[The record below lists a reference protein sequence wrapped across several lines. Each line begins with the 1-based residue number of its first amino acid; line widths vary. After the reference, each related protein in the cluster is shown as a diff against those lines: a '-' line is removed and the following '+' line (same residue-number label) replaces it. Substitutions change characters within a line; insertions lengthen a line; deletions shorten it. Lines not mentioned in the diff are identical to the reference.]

1 MDILKYIVIVAIG
14 ALASMLANR
23 GIAVFNDGFRAVV
36 PQYYDKQISRKELA
50 TISFSI
56 SFGLVIGFGL
66 PTSIGATIILIHCLL
81 LTTDI
86 IGTWCPDSKSGLVMS
101 GVIGG
106 VYGLLLLVGLEF
118 VVTLFGYLP
127 YNFLSDL
134 GSVSGFMTIT
144 FAMFPALAVAYQH
157 GFGKGAATAVVT
169 VVFWFLFRKFG
180 TFSIGEGSSFTLNAD
195 GMAMLVGV
203 ILMLVFAANVKSE
216 GGNANA
222 QLTQVFSGKLNRI
235 RKNWVLL
242 ALIGGLIACGTAFGI
257 VAGDPASLA
266 AVAEENWSSATMI
279 ALARAIGFVPLVFTT
294 SIVTG
299 VYAPAG
305 CTFVFVVGL
314 MLHKYPLAALVVGAG
329 VMIVE
334 LLLIN
339 VFAKGMDRFPG
350 VKDMGEH
357 IRTSMTKVI
366 EITLM
371 VGAVIGA
378 EKTAAAV
385 GVTGIGAMFVIGCV
399 LLNRRSKKPIVEM
412 AIGPVACIL
421 FGLLVNVL
429 LLLGIVAIPAA

>member
-1 MDILKYIVIVAIG
+1 MDILKYIVVIAIG

-23 GIAVFNDGFRAVV
+23 GIAVFNDGFRAIV
-36 PQYYDKQISRKELA
+36 PQYYDGQISRKELGA
-50 TISFSI
+50 MSFAI

-66 PTSIGATIILIHCLL
+66 PTSIAATIILIHCLL

-86 IGTWCPDSKSGLVMS
+86 IGTWCPDSKLGLIAS

-118 VVTLFGYLP
+118 IVKVFGMLP
-127 YNFLSDL
+127 YNFLNDL
-134 GSVSGFMTIT
+134 GSVSVYMTIA
-144 FAMFPALAVAYQH
+144 FAIFPAVAVAYQH
-157 GFGKGAATAVVT
+157 GFGKGTITAVIT
-169 VVFWFLFRKFG
+169 VVAWFLFKKFG
-180 TFSIGEGSSFTLNAD
+180 TFNIDATHKFTLNAD

-203 ILMLVFAANVKSE
+203 IMMLIFAAQIKGE
-216 GGNANA
+216 GASNAT
-222 QLTQVFSGKLNRI
+222 LTKVFSAKLERI
-235 RKNWVLL
+235 RKNWFLL
-242 ALIGGLIACGTAFGI
+242 AIMGGLLAAGTSLSI

-266 AVAEENWSSATMI
+266 ALGNGQNVEGGMI

-305 CTFVFVVGL
+305 CTFVFVVGMFL
-314 MLHKYPLAALVVGAG
+314 FGNPLVALLVGAA

-339 VFAKGMDRFPG
+339 VFANVMDKMPG

-357 IRTSMTKVI
+357 IRTSMNKVI

-371 VGAVIGA
+371 VGAVVGA

-385 GVTGIGAMFVIGCV
+385 GLSGIGAMFVIACV

-429 LLLGIVAIPAA
+429 LVIGLVALPVA

>member
-1 MDILKYIVIVAIG
+1 MGILKYIVVIAIG

-23 GIAVFNDGFRAVV
+23 GIAVFNDGFRANV
-36 PQYYDKQISRKELA
+36 PQYYEKQISRKELA
-50 TISFSI
+50 TMSFAI

-66 PTSIGATIILIHCLL
+66 PTSIAATIILIHCLL

-86 IGTWCPDSKSGLVMS
+86 IGTWCPDSKLGLLLSGI
-101 GVIGG
+101 IGG

-118 VVTLFGYLP
+118 IVTLFGYLP

-134 GSVSGFMTIT
+134 GSVSVYMTIA
-144 FAMFPALAVAYQH
+144 FAIFPALAVAYQH
-157 GFGKGAATAVVT
+157 GFNKGAITGIVT
-169 VVFWFLFRKFG
+169 VVAWFLFKKFG
-180 TFSIGEGSSFTLNAD
+180 TFPIGDRTFTLNAD

-203 ILMLVFAANVKSE
+203 VMMLIFAAQIKGE
-216 GGNANA
+216 GNSNTA
-222 QLTQVFSGKLNRI
+222 LTQVFSETLGRI
-235 RKNWVLL
+235 RKNWFLL
-242 ALIGGLIACGTAFGI
+242 AIMGGLIACGASLGI

-266 AVAEENWSSATMI
+266 AVGEGSWSNAAMI

-314 MLHKYPLAALVVGAG
+314 LLHGNPVIALLLGAA
-329 VMIVE
+329 VMVLE

-339 VFAKGMDRFPG
+339 VFAKGMDKLPG

-366 EITLM
+366 ELTLM
-371 VGAVIGA
+371 IGAVVGA
-378 EKTAAAV
+378 EKTAKAV
-385 GVTGIGAMFVIGCV
+385 GLAGIGAMFVIACV

-429 LLLGIVAIPAA
+429 LLLGLVSLAA

>member
-1 MDILKYIVIVAIG
+1 MAILKYIVIIAIG

-23 GIAVFNDGFRAVV
+23 GIAVFNDGFRAIV

-50 TISFSI
+50 AISFSI

-66 PTSIGATIILIHCLL
+66 PTSIGAAIILIHCLL

-86 IGTWCPDSKSGLVMS
+86 IGVSCPDSKLGLILS

-106 VYGLLLLVGLEF
+106 LYGLLLLVGLEF
-118 VVTLFGYLP
+118 IVKLFGMLP
-127 YNFLSDL
+127 YNFLNDL
-134 GSVSGFMTIT
+134 GSVSAYMTIA
-144 FAMFPALAVAYQH
+144 FAIFPALAVAYQH
-157 GFGKGAATAVVT
+157 GFGKGAITGIVT
-169 VVFWFLFRKFG
+169 VVAWFLLKKFG
-180 TFSIGEGSSFTLNAD
+180 TFPIGDRTFTLNAD
-195 GMAMLVGV
+195 GMSMLVGV
-203 ILMLVFAANVKSE
+203 IMMLVYAAQIKGE
-216 GGNANA
+216 GSANA
-222 QLTQVFSGKLNRI
+222 ALTQVFSSKLERI
-235 RKNWVLL
+235 RKNWFLL
-242 ALIGGLIACGTAFGI
+242 AIMGGLIAAGTSLAI

-266 AVAEENWSSATMI
+266 ALGNGQAAEGGMI

-314 MLHKYPLAALVVGAG
+314 FLNGKPLFALVLGAA

-339 VFAKGMDRFPG
+339 VFAKGMDKFPG
-350 VKDMGEH
+350 VKEMGEH

-371 VGAVIGA
+371 VGAVVGA

-385 GVTGIGAMFVIGCV
+385 GLSGIGAMFVIAVV

-429 LLLGIVAIPAA
+429 LLTGLVALPA

>member
-1 MDILKYIVIVAIG
+1 M
-14 ALASMLANR
+14 
-23 GIAVFNDGFRAVV
+23 
-36 PQYYDKQISRKELA
+36 
-50 TISFSI
+50 SFAI

-66 PTSIGATIILIHCLL
+66 PTSIAATIILIHCLL

-86 IGTWCPDSKSGLVMS
+86 IGTWCPDSKTGLIAS

-118 VVTLFGYLP
+118 IVKVFGMLP
-127 YNFLSDL
+127 YNFLNDL
-134 GSVSGFMTIT
+134 GSVSVYMTIA
-144 FAMFPALAVAYQH
+144 FAIFPAVAVAYQH
-157 GFGKGAATAVVT
+157 GFGKGAITAVIT
-169 VVFWFLFRKFG
+169 VIAWFLFKKFG
-180 TFSIGEGSSFTLNAD
+180 TFNIDATHKFTLNAD

-203 ILMLVFAANVKSE
+203 IMMLIFAAQIKGE
-216 GGNANA
+216 GASNAA
-222 QLTQVFSGKLNRI
+222 LTKVFSAKLERI
-235 RKNWVLL
+235 RKNWFLL
-242 ALIGGLIACGTAFGI
+242 AIMGGLLAAGTSLSI

-266 AVAEENWSSATMI
+266 ALGNGQNVEGGMI

-305 CTFVFVVGL
+305 CTFVFVVGMFL
-314 MLHKYPLAALVVGAG
+314 FGNPLVALLVGAA

-339 VFAKGMDRFPG
+339 VFANVMDKMPG
-350 VKDMGEH
+350 VKEMGEH
-357 IRTSMTKVI
+357 IRTSMNKVI

-371 VGAVIGA
+371 VGAVVGA

-385 GVTGIGAMFVIGCV
+385 GLSGIGAMFVIGCV

-421 FGLLVNVL
+421 FGLLANVL
-429 LLLGIVAIPAA
+429 LLIGLVSLPA

>member
-1 MDILKYIVIVAIG
+1 MDFLKYIVVIAIG

-23 GIAVFNDGFRAVV
+23 GIAVFNDGFRAIV
-36 PQYYDKQISRKELA
+36 PQYYDGQISRKELGA
-50 TISFSI
+50 MSFAI

-66 PTSIGATIILIHCLL
+66 PTSIAATIILIHCLL

-86 IGTWCPDSKSGLVMS
+86 IGTWCPDSKTGLIAS

-118 VVTLFGYLP
+118 IVKLFGLLP
-127 YNFLSDL
+127 YNFLNDL
-134 GSVSGFMTIT
+134 GSVSVYMTIA
-144 FAMFPALAVAYQH
+144 FAIFPAVAVAYQH
-157 GFGKGAATAVVT
+157 GFGKGAITAVIT
-169 VVFWFLFRKFG
+169 VIAWFLFKKFG
-180 TFSIGEGSSFTLNAD
+180 TFNIDATHKFTLNAD

-203 ILMLVFAANVKSE
+203 IMMLIFAAQIKGE
-216 GGNANA
+216 GASNAA
-222 QLTQVFSGKLNRI
+222 LTKVFSAKLERI
-235 RKNWVLL
+235 RKNWFLL
-242 ALIGGLIACGTAFGI
+242 AIMGGLLAAGTSLSI

-266 AVAEENWSSATMI
+266 ALGNGQNVEGGMI

-305 CTFVFVVGL
+305 CTFVFVVGMFL
-314 MLHKYPLAALVVGAG
+314 FGNPLVALLVGAA

-339 VFAKGMDRFPG
+339 VFANVMDKMPG
-350 VKDMGEH
+350 VKEMGEH
-357 IRTSMTKVI
+357 IRTSMNKVI

-371 VGAVIGA
+371 VGAVVGA

-385 GVTGIGAMFVIGCV
+385 GLSGIGAMFVIGCV

-421 FGLLVNVL
+421 FGLLANVL
-429 LLLGIVAIPAA
+429 LLIGLVSLPA

>member
-1 MDILKYIVIVAIG
+1 MEILKYIVVIAIG

-23 GIAVFNDGFRAVV
+23 GIAVFNDGFRAIV

-50 TISFSI
+50 TMSFAI

-66 PTSIGATIILIHCLL
+66 PTSIAATIILIHCLL

-86 IGTWCPDSKSGLVMS
+86 IGTWCPDSKLGLILS

-106 VYGLLLLVGLEF
+106 LYGLLLLVGLEF
-118 VVTLFGYLP
+118 IVTLFSYLP

-134 GSVSGFMTIT
+134 GSVSAYMTIA
-144 FAMFPALAVAYQH
+144 FAMFPAVAVAYQH
-157 GFGKGAATAVVT
+157 GFGKGAITGVVT
-169 VVFWFLFRKFG
+169 VVAWFLFKKFG
-180 TFSIGEGSSFTLNAD
+180 TFPIGDRTFTLNAD
-195 GMAMLVGV
+195 GMSMLVGV
-203 ILMLVFAANVKSE
+203 IMMLVFAAQIKGE
-216 GGNANA
+216 GNSNAA
-222 QLTQVFSGKLNRI
+222 LTQVFSDKLSRI
-235 RKNWVLL
+235 RKNWFLL
-242 ALIGGLIACGTAFGI
+242 AIMGGLIAAGTSLGI
-257 VAGDPASLA
+257 VAGDPGSLA
-266 AVAEENWSSATMI
+266 AVGEGNWSGAAMI

-314 MLHKYPLAALVVGAG
+314 LMHGNPIVALLLGAVVM
-329 VMIVE
+329 VVE

-339 VFAKGMDRFPG
+339 VFAKGMDKLPG

-366 EITLM
+366 ELTLM
-371 VGAVIGA
+371 IGAVVGA

-385 GVTGIGAMFVIGCV
+385 GLTGVGAMFVIACV

-429 LLLGIVAIPAA
+429 LLVHLVALPA

>member
-1 MDILKYIVIVAIG
+1 MDFLKYIVVIAIG
-14 ALASMLANR
+14 ALASMLSNR
-23 GIAVFNDGFRAVV
+23 GIAVFNDGFRAIV
-36 PQYYDKQISRKELA
+36 PQYYDGQISRKDLA
-50 TISFSI
+50 TMSFAI

-66 PTSIGATIILIHCLL
+66 PTSIAATIILIHCLL

-86 IGTWCPDSKSGLVMS
+86 IGTWCPDTKLGLILS

-106 VYGLLLLVGLEF
+106 LYGLLLLVGLEF
-118 VVTLFGYLP
+118 IVTLFSYLP
-127 YNFLSDL
+127 YNFLNDL
-134 GSVSGFMTIT
+134 GSVSTYMTIA
-144 FAMFPALAVAYQH
+144 FAIFPALAVAYQH
-157 GFGKGAATAVVT
+157 GFGKGVITAVIT
-169 VVFWFLFRKFG
+169 IVFWFIVKKFG
-180 TFSIGEGSSFTLNAD
+180 TFPIGDRTFTLNAD

-203 ILMLVFAANVKSE
+203 VMMLVFAAQVKGE
-216 GGNANA
+216 GSSNAS
-222 QLTQVFSGKLNRI
+222 LTKVFSGKLERI
-235 RKNWVLL
+235 RKNAVLL
-242 ALIGGLIACGTAFGI
+242 AVMGGLLACGTSLGI

-266 AVAEENWSSATMI
+266 ALANGQNVEGGMI

-305 CTFVFVVGL
+305 CTFVFVVGMFL
-314 MLHKYPLAALVVGAG
+314 YGNPILALVAGAA

-339 VFAKGMDRFPG
+339 VFANVMDKLPG

-357 IRTSMTKVI
+357 IRTSMNKVI

-371 VGAVIGA
+371 VGAVVGA

-385 GVTGIGAMFVIGCV
+385 SLTGVGAMFVIACV

-421 FGLLVNVL
+421 FGLLINVL
-429 LLLGIVAIPAA
+429 LLIGLVSLPVA

>member
-1 MDILKYIVIVAIG
+1 MDFLKYIVVIAIG

-23 GIAVFNDGFRAVV
+23 GIAVFNDGFRAIV
-36 PQYYDKQISRKELA
+36 PQYYDGQISRKELGA
-50 TISFSI
+50 MSFAI

-66 PTSIGATIILIHCLL
+66 PTSIAATIILIHCLL

-86 IGTWCPDSKSGLVMS
+86 IGTWCPDSKLGLIAS

-118 VVTLFGYLP
+118 IVKVFGMLP
-127 YNFLSDL
+127 YNFLNDL
-134 GSVSGFMTIT
+134 GSVSVYMTIA
-144 FAMFPALAVAYQH
+144 FAIFPAVAVAYQH
-157 GFGKGAATAVVT
+157 GFGKGAITAVIT
-169 VVFWFLFRKFG
+169 VVAWFLFKKFG
-180 TFSIGEGSSFTLNAD
+180 TFNIDATHKFTLNAD

-203 ILMLVFAANVKSE
+203 IMMLVFAAQIKGE
-216 GGNANA
+216 GASNAT
-222 QLTQVFSGKLNRI
+222 LTKVFSAKLERI
-235 RKNWVLL
+235 RKNWFLL
-242 ALIGGLIACGTAFGI
+242 AIMGGLLAAGTSLAI

-266 AVAEENWSSATMI
+266 ALGNGQNVEGGMI

-305 CTFVFVVGL
+305 CTFVFVVGMFL
-314 MLHKYPLAALVVGAG
+314 FGNPLVALLVGAA

-339 VFAKGMDRFPG
+339 VFANVMDKMPG

-357 IRTSMTKVI
+357 IRTSMNKVI

-371 VGAVIGA
+371 VGAVVGA

-385 GVTGIGAMFVIGCV
+385 GLSGIGAMFVIACV

-429 LLLGIVAIPAA
+429 LLIGLVALPVA

>member
-1 MDILKYIVIVAIG
+1 MDILKYIVVIAIG

-23 GIAVFNDGFRAVV
+23 GIAVFNDGFRAIV
-36 PQYYDKQISRKELA
+36 PQYYDGQISRKELGA
-50 TISFSI
+50 MSFAI

-66 PTSIGATIILIHCLL
+66 PTSIAATIILIHCLL

-86 IGTWCPDSKSGLVMS
+86 IGTWCPDSKLGLIAS

-118 VVTLFGYLP
+118 IVTLFGMLP
-127 YNFLSDL
+127 YNFLNDL
-134 GSVSGFMTIT
+134 GSVSTYMTIA
-144 FAMFPALAVAYQH
+144 FAIFPAVAVAYQH
-157 GFGKGAATAVVT
+157 GFGKGSITAVVT
-169 VVFWFLFRKFG
+169 VVAWFLFKKFG
-180 TFSIGEGSSFTLNAD
+180 TFAIDETHSFTLNAD

-203 ILMLVFAANVKSE
+203 IMMLVFAAQVKGE
-216 GGNANA
+216 GASNAT
-222 QLTQVFSGKLNRI
+222 LTKVFSAKLERI
-235 RKNWVLL
+235 RKNWFLL
-242 ALIGGLIACGTAFGI
+242 AIMGGLLAAGTSLSI

-266 AVAEENWSSATMI
+266 ALGNGQNVEGGMI

-305 CTFVFVVGL
+305 CTFVFVVGMFL
-314 MLHKYPLAALVVGAG
+314 FGNPLVALLVGAG

-339 VFAKGMDRFPG
+339 VFANVMDKMPG

-357 IRTSMTKVI
+357 IRTSMNKVI

-371 VGAVIGA
+371 VGAVVGA

-385 GVTGIGAMFVIGCV
+385 GLSGIGAMFVIGCV

-429 LLLGIVAIPAA
+429 LLVGLVALPVA

>member
-1 MDILKYIVIVAIG
+1 MGILKYIVVIAIG

-23 GIAVFNDGFRAVV
+23 GIAVFNDGFRAIV
-36 PQYYDKQISRKELA
+36 PQYYEKQISRKELA
-50 TISFSI
+50 TMSFAI

-66 PTSIGATIILIHCLL
+66 PTSIAATIILIHCLL

-86 IGTWCPDSKSGLVMS
+86 IGTWCPDSKLGLLLSGI
-101 GVIGG
+101 IGG

-118 VVTLFGYLP
+118 IVTLFGYLP

-134 GSVSGFMTIT
+134 GSVSVYMTIA
-144 FAMFPALAVAYQH
+144 FAIFPALAVAYQH
-157 GFGKGAATAVVT
+157 GFNKGAITGIVT
-169 VVFWFLFRKFG
+169 VVAWFLFKKFG
-180 TFSIGEGSSFTLNAD
+180 TFPIGDRTFTLNAD

-203 ILMLVFAANVKSE
+203 VMMLIFAARIKGE
-216 GGNANA
+216 GNSNTA
-222 QLTQVFSGKLNRI
+222 LTQVFSEKLGRI
-235 RKNWVLL
+235 RKNWFLL
-242 ALIGGLIACGTAFGI
+242 AIMGGLIACGASLGI

-266 AVAEENWSSATMI
+266 AVGEGSWSNAAMI

-314 MLHKYPLAALVVGAG
+314 LLHGNPVIALLLGAA
-329 VMIVE
+329 VMVLE

-339 VFAKGMDRFPG
+339 VFAKGMDKLPG

-366 EITLM
+366 ELTLM
-371 VGAVIGA
+371 IGAVVGA
-378 EKTAAAV
+378 EKTAKAV
-385 GVTGIGAMFVIGCV
+385 GLAGIGAMFVIACV

-429 LLLGIVAIPAA
+429 LLLGLVSLAA

>member
-1 MDILKYIVIVAIG
+1 MAFLKYIVIIAIG

-23 GIAVFNDGFRAVV
+23 GIAVFNDGFRAIV

-50 TISFSI
+50 AISFSI

-66 PTSIGATIILIHCLL
+66 PTSIGASIILIHCLL

-86 IGTWCPDSKSGLVMS
+86 IGTSCPDSKLGLILS

-118 VVTLFGYLP
+118 IVTLFSYLP

-134 GSVSGFMTIT
+134 GSVSTYMTIA
-144 FAMFPALAVAYQH
+144 FAIFPAVAVAYQH
-157 GFGKGAATAVVT
+157 GFGKGTITGVVT
-169 VVFWFLFRKFG
+169 VIAWFLLKKFG
-180 TFSIGEGSSFTLNAD
+180 TFPIGDRTFTLNAD

-203 ILMLVFAANVKSE
+203 IMMLVFAAQVKGE
-216 GGNANA
+216 GNSNAA
-222 QLTQVFSGKLNRI
+222 LTEVFSGMLGRI
-235 RKNWVLL
+235 RKNWFLL
-242 ALIGGLIACGTAFGI
+242 AIMGGLIAAGTSLGI

-266 AVAEENWSSATMI
+266 AVGEGDWSSATMI

-314 MLHKYPLAALVVGAG
+314 ALHGNPIVALLVGA
-329 VMIVE
+329 VIMVIE

-339 VFAKGMDRFPG
+339 VFAKGMDKFPG
-350 VKDMGEH
+350 VKEMGEH

-366 EITLM
+366 EITLLI
-371 VGAVIGA
+371 GAVVAAEKIGA
-378 EKTAAAV
+378 AV
-385 GVTGIGAMFVIGCV
+385 SLTGVGAMFTIACV

-429 LLLGIVAIPAA
+429 LVIGLVALPVA

>member
-1 MDILKYIVIVAIG
+1 MAILKYIVIIAIG

-23 GIAVFNDGFRAVV
+23 GIAVFNDGFRAIV

-50 TISFSI
+50 AISFSI

-66 PTSIGATIILIHCLL
+66 PTSIGAAIILIHCLL

-86 IGTWCPDSKSGLVMS
+86 IGVSCPDSKLGLILS

-106 VYGLLLLVGLEF
+106 LYGLLLLVGLEF
-118 VVTLFGYLP
+118 IVKLFGMLP
-127 YNFLSDL
+127 YNFLNDL
-134 GSVSGFMTIT
+134 GSVSAYMTIA
-144 FAMFPALAVAYQH
+144 FAIFPAVAVAYQH
-157 GFGKGAATAVVT
+157 GFGKGAITGIVT
-169 VVFWFLFRKFG
+169 VVAWFLLKKFG
-180 TFSIGEGSSFTLNAD
+180 TFPIGDRTFTLNAD
-195 GMAMLVGV
+195 GMSMLVGV
-203 ILMLVFAANVKSE
+203 IMMLVFAAQIKGE
-216 GGNANA
+216 GSANA
-222 QLTQVFSGKLNRI
+222 ALTQVFSSKLERI
-235 RKNWVLL
+235 RKNWFLL
-242 ALIGGLIACGTAFGI
+242 AIMGGLIAAGTSLAI

-266 AVAEENWSSATMI
+266 ALGNGQAAEGGMI

-314 MLHKYPLAALVVGAG
+314 FLNGKPLFALVLGAA

-339 VFAKGMDRFPG
+339 VFAKGMDKFPG
-350 VKDMGEH
+350 VKEMGEH

-371 VGAVIGA
+371 VGAVVGA

-385 GVTGIGAMFVIGCV
+385 GLSGIGAMFVIAVV

-421 FGLLVNVL
+421 FGLLVNIL
-429 LLLGIVAIPAA
+429 LLLGLVALPA

>member
-1 MDILKYIVIVAIG
+1 MAFLKYIVIIAIG

-23 GIAVFNDGFRAVV
+23 GIAVFNDGFRAIV

-50 TISFSI
+50 AISFSI

-66 PTSIGATIILIHCLL
+66 PTSIGAAIILIHCLL

-86 IGTWCPDSKSGLVMS
+86 IGVSCPDSKMGLILS

-106 VYGLLLLVGLEF
+106 LYGLLLLVGLEF
-118 VVTLFGYLP
+118 IVKLFGLLP
-127 YNFLSDL
+127 YNFLNDL
-134 GSVSGFMTIT
+134 GSVSTYMTIA
-144 FAMFPALAVAYQH
+144 FAIFPALAVAYQH
-157 GFGKGAATAVVT
+157 GFKKGAITGIVT
-169 VVFWFLFRKFG
+169 VIAWFLLKKFG
-180 TFSIGEGSSFTLNAD
+180 TFPIGAKTFTLNAD

-203 ILMLVFAANVKSE
+203 IMMLVFAAQIKGE
-216 GGNANA
+216 GSANA
-222 QLTQVFSGKLNRI
+222 ALTQVFSSKLERI
-235 RKNWVLL
+235 RKNWFLL
-242 ALIGGLIACGTAFGI
+242 AIMGGLIAAGTSLAI

-266 AVAEENWSSATMI
+266 ALGNGQAAEGGMI

-314 MLHKYPLAALVVGAG
+314 FLNGKPLFALILGAA

-339 VFAKGMDRFPG
+339 VFAKGMDKFPG
-350 VKDMGEH
+350 VKEMGEH

-371 VGAVIGA
+371 VGAVVGA
-378 EKTAAAV
+378 EKTAGAV
-385 GVTGIGAMFVIGCV
+385 GMAGIGAMFVIAVV

-421 FGLLVNVL
+421 FGLLINVL
-429 LLLGIVAIPAA
+429 LLLGLVALPA

>member
-1 MDILKYIVIVAIG
+1 MAILKYIVIIAIG

-23 GIAVFNDGFRAVV
+23 GIAVFNDGFRAIV

-50 TISFSI
+50 AISFSI

-66 PTSIGATIILIHCLL
+66 PTSIGAAIILIHCLL

-86 IGTWCPDSKSGLVMS
+86 IGVSCPDSKLGLVLS

-106 VYGLLLLVGLEF
+106 LYGLLLLVGLEF
-118 VVTLFGYLP
+118 IVKLFGLLP
-127 YNFLSDL
+127 YNFLNDL
-134 GSVSGFMTIT
+134 GSVSSYMTIA
-144 FAMFPALAVAYQH
+144 FAIFPALAVAYQH
-157 GFGKGAATAVVT
+157 GFGKGAITGIIT
-169 VVFWFLFRKFG
+169 VVAWFLLKKFG
-180 TFSIGEGSSFTLNAD
+180 TFPIGEKTFTLNAD

-203 ILMLVFAANVKSE
+203 VMMLVFAAQIKGE
-216 GGNANA
+216 GSANA
-222 QLTQVFSGKLNRI
+222 ALTQVFSSKLERI
-235 RKNWVLL
+235 RKNWFLL
-242 ALIGGLIACGTAFGI
+242 AIMGGLIAAGTSLAI

-266 AVAEENWSSATMI
+266 ALGNGQAAEGGMI

-314 MLHKYPLAALVVGAG
+314 FLNGKPLFALILGAA

-339 VFAKGMDRFPG
+339 VFAKGMDKFPG
-350 VKDMGEH
+350 VKEMGEH

-371 VGAVIGA
+371 IGAVVGA

-385 GVTGIGAMFVIGCV
+385 GLSGIGAMFVIAVV
-399 LLNRRSKKPIVEM
+399 LLNRRSKKPVVEM

-429 LLLGIVAIPAA
+429 LLLGLVALPA

>member
-1 MDILKYIVIVAIG
+1 MAILKYIVIIAIG

-23 GIAVFNDGFRAVV
+23 GIAVFNDGFRAIV

-50 TISFSI
+50 AISFSI

-66 PTSIGATIILIHCLL
+66 PTSIGAAIILIHCLL

-86 IGTWCPDSKSGLVMS
+86 IGVSCPDSKLGLILS

-106 VYGLLLLVGLEF
+106 LYGLLLLVGLEF
-118 VVTLFGYLP
+118 IVKLFGMLP
-127 YNFLSDL
+127 YNFLNDL
-134 GSVSGFMTIT
+134 GSVSAYMTIA
-144 FAMFPALAVAYQH
+144 FAIFPAVAVAYQH
-157 GFGKGAATAVVT
+157 GFGKGAITGIVT
-169 VVFWFLFRKFG
+169 VVAWFLLKKFG
-180 TFSIGEGSSFTLNAD
+180 TFPIGDRTFTLNAD
-195 GMAMLVGV
+195 GMSMLVGV
-203 ILMLVFAANVKSE
+203 IMMLVFAAQIKGE
-216 GGNANA
+216 GSANA
-222 QLTQVFSGKLNRI
+222 ALTQVFSSKLERI
-235 RKNWVLL
+235 RKNWFLL
-242 ALIGGLIACGTAFGI
+242 AIMGGLIAAGTSLAI

-266 AVAEENWSSATMI
+266 ALGNGQAAEGGMI

-314 MLHKYPLAALVVGAG
+314 FLNGKPLFALVLGAA

-339 VFAKGMDRFPG
+339 VFAKGMDKFPG
-350 VKDMGEH
+350 VKEMGEH

-371 VGAVIGA
+371 VGAVVGA
-378 EKTAAAV
+378 EKTAGAFKLA
-385 GVTGIGAMFVIGCV
+385 GVGAMFVIAVV

-421 FGLLVNVL
+421 FGLLINVL
-429 LLLGIVAIPAA
+429 MLLGLVALPA

>member
-1 MDILKYIVIVAIG
+1 MDFLKYIVVIAIG

-23 GIAVFNDGFRAVV
+23 GIAVFNDGFRAIV
-36 PQYYDKQISRKELA
+36 PQYYDGQISRKELGA
-50 TISFSI
+50 MSFAI

-66 PTSIGATIILIHCLL
+66 PTSIAATIILIHCLL

-86 IGTWCPDSKSGLVMS
+86 IGTWCPDSKVGLIAS

-118 VVTLFGYLP
+118 IVKLFGMLP
-127 YNFLSDL
+127 YNFLNDL
-134 GSVSGFMTIT
+134 GSVSVYMTIA
-144 FAMFPALAVAYQH
+144 FAIFPAVAVAYQH
-157 GFGKGAATAVVT
+157 GFGKGAITAVIT
-169 VVFWFLFRKFG
+169 VVAWFLFKKFG
-180 TFSIGEGSSFTLNAD
+180 TFNIDATHKFTLNAD
-195 GMAMLVGV
+195 GMSMLVGV
-203 ILMLVFAANVKSE
+203 IMMLIFAAQIKGE
-216 GGNANA
+216 GASNAT
-222 QLTQVFSGKLNRI
+222 LTKVFSAKLERI
-235 RKNWVLL
+235 RKNWFLL
-242 ALIGGLIACGTAFGI
+242 AIMGGLLAAGTSLSI

-266 AVAEENWSSATMI
+266 ALGNGQNVEGGMI

-305 CTFVFVVGL
+305 CTFVFVVGMFL
-314 MLHKYPLAALVVGAG
+314 YNNPIVALIVGAG

-339 VFAKGMDRFPG
+339 VFANVMDKMPG

-357 IRTSMTKVI
+357 IRTSMNKVI

-371 VGAVIGA
+371 VGAVVGA

-385 GVTGIGAMFVIGCV
+385 GLSGIGAMFVIACV

-421 FGLLVNVL
+421 FGLLANVL
-429 LLLGIVAIPAA
+429 LLIGLVSLPA

>member
-1 MDILKYIVIVAIG
+1 MDILKYIVVIAIG

-23 GIAVFNDGFRAVV
+23 GIAVFNDGFRAIV
-36 PQYYDKQISRKELA
+36 PQYYDGQISRKELGA
-50 TISFSI
+50 MSFAI

-66 PTSIGATIILIHCLL
+66 PTSIAATIILIHCLL

-86 IGTWCPDSKSGLVMS
+86 IGTWCPDSKLGLIAS

-118 VVTLFGYLP
+118 IVKVFGMLP
-127 YNFLSDL
+127 YNFLNDL
-134 GSVSGFMTIT
+134 GSVSVYMTIA
-144 FAMFPALAVAYQH
+144 FAIFPAVAVAYQH
-157 GFGKGAATAVVT
+157 GFGKGTITAVIT
-169 VVFWFLFRKFG
+169 VVAWFLFKKFG
-180 TFSIGEGSSFTLNAD
+180 TFNIDDTHKFTLNAD

-203 ILMLVFAANVKSE
+203 IMMLIFAAQIKGE
-216 GGNANA
+216 GASNAT
-222 QLTQVFSGKLNRI
+222 LTKVFSAKLERI
-235 RKNWVLL
+235 RKNWFLL
-242 ALIGGLIACGTAFGI
+242 AIMGGLLAAGTSLAI

-266 AVAEENWSSATMI
+266 ALGNGQNVEGGMI

-305 CTFVFVVGL
+305 CTFVFVVGMFL
-314 MLHKYPLAALVVGAG
+314 FGNPLVALLVGAA

-339 VFAKGMDRFPG
+339 VFANVMDKMPG

-357 IRTSMTKVI
+357 IRTSMNKVI

-371 VGAVIGA
+371 VGAVVGA

-385 GVTGIGAMFVIGCV
+385 GLSGIGAMFVIACV

-421 FGLLVNVL
+421 FGLLVNIL
-429 LLLGIVAIPAA
+429 LVIGLVALPVA

>member
-1 MDILKYIVIVAIG
+1 MAFLKYIVIIAIG

-23 GIAVFNDGFRAVV
+23 GIAVFNDGFRAIV

-50 TISFSI
+50 AISFSI

-66 PTSIGATIILIHCLL
+66 PTSIGASIILIHCLL

-86 IGTWCPDSKSGLVMS
+86 IGTSCPDSKLGLILS

-118 VVTLFGYLP
+118 IVKLFGLLP
-127 YNFLSDL
+127 YNFLNDL
-134 GSVSGFMTIT
+134 GSVSTYMTIA
-144 FAMFPALAVAYQH
+144 FAIFPAVAVAYQH
-157 GFGKGAATAVVT
+157 GYGKGVITAVVT
-169 VVFWFLFRKFG
+169 VIAWFLLKKFG
-180 TFSIGEGSSFTLNAD
+180 TFPIGDRSFTLNAD

-203 ILMLVFAANVKSE
+203 VMMLVFAAQVKGE
-216 GGNANA
+216 GNSNAA
-222 QLTQVFSGKLNRI
+222 LTDVFSGMLARI
-235 RKNWVLL
+235 RKNWFLL
-242 ALIGGLIACGTAFGI
+242 AIMGGLIAAGTSLGI

-266 AVAEENWSSATMI
+266 AVGEANWSSATMI

-314 MLHKYPLAALVVGAG
+314 ALHGNPILALLAGAVVM
-329 VMIVE
+329 VVE

-339 VFAKGMDRFPG
+339 VFAKGMDKFPG
-350 VKDMGEH
+350 VKEMGEH

-371 VGAVIGA
+371 IGAVVAA
-378 EKTAAAV
+378 EKISAAV
-385 GVTGIGAMFVIGCV
+385 GLSGVGAMFTIACV

-429 LLLGIVAIPAA
+429 LLVGLVALPA

>member
-1 MDILKYIVIVAIG
+1 MAILKYIVIIAIG

-23 GIAVFNDGFRAVV
+23 GIAVFNDGFRAIV

-50 TISFSI
+50 AISFSI

-66 PTSIGATIILIHCLL
+66 PTSIGAAIILIHCLL

-86 IGTWCPDSKSGLVMS
+86 IGVSCPDSKLGLILS

-106 VYGLLLLVGLEF
+106 LYGLLLLVGLEF
-118 VVTLFGYLP
+118 IVKLFGLLP
-127 YNFLSDL
+127 YNFLNDL
-134 GSVSGFMTIT
+134 GSVSTYMTIA
-144 FAMFPALAVAYQH
+144 FAIFPALAVAYQH
-157 GFGKGAATAVVT
+157 GFGKGAITGIVT
-169 VVFWFLFRKFG
+169 VVAWFLLKKFG
-180 TFSIGEGSSFTLNAD
+180 TFPIGAKTFTLNAD

-203 ILMLVFAANVKSE
+203 IMMLIFAAQIKGE
-216 GGNANA
+216 GSANA
-222 QLTQVFSGKLNRI
+222 ALTQVFSSKLERI
-235 RKNWVLL
+235 RKNWFLL
-242 ALIGGLIACGTAFGI
+242 AIMGGLIAAGTSLAI

-266 AVAEENWSSATMI
+266 ALGNGQAAEGGMI

-314 MLHKYPLAALVVGAG
+314 FLNGKPLFALILGAA

-339 VFAKGMDRFPG
+339 VFAKGMDKFPG

-371 VGAVIGA
+371 VGAVVGA
-378 EKTAAAV
+378 EKTAAAFGLA
-385 GVTGIGAMFVIGCV
+385 GVGAMFVIAVV
-399 LLNRRSKKPIVEM
+399 LLNRRSKKPVVEM

-421 FGLLVNVL
+421 FGLLINVMM
-429 LLLGIVAIPAA
+429 LLGLAALPA

>member
-1 MDILKYIVIVAIG
+1 MDFLKYIVVIAIG

-23 GIAVFNDGFRAVV
+23 GIAVFNDGFRAIV
-36 PQYYDKQISRKELA
+36 PQYYDGQISRKELGA
-50 TISFSI
+50 MSFAI

-66 PTSIGATIILIHCLL
+66 PTSIAATIILIHCLL

-86 IGTWCPDSKSGLVMS
+86 IGTWCPDSKTGLIAS

-118 VVTLFGYLP
+118 IVKLFGLLP
-127 YNFLSDL
+127 YNFLNDL
-134 GSVSGFMTIT
+134 GSVSVYMTIA
-144 FAMFPALAVAYQH
+144 FAIFPAVAVAYQH
-157 GFGKGAATAVVT
+157 GFGKGAITAVIT
-169 VVFWFLFRKFG
+169 VIAWFLFKKFG
-180 TFSIGEGSSFTLNAD
+180 TFNIDATHKFTLNAD

-203 ILMLVFAANVKSE
+203 IMMLIFAAQIKGE
-216 GGNANA
+216 GASNAA
-222 QLTQVFSGKLNRI
+222 LTKVFSAKLERI
-235 RKNWVLL
+235 RKNWFLL
-242 ALIGGLIACGTAFGI
+242 AIMGGLLAAGTSLSI

-266 AVAEENWSSATMI
+266 ALGNGQNVEGGMI
-279 ALARAIGFVPLVFTT
+279 ALARAIGFVALVFTT

-305 CTFVFVVGL
+305 CTFVFVVGMFL
-314 MLHKYPLAALVVGAG
+314 FGNPLVALLVGAA

-339 VFAKGMDRFPG
+339 VFANVMDKMPG
-350 VKDMGEH
+350 VKEMGEH
-357 IRTSMTKVI
+357 IRTSMNKVI

-371 VGAVIGA
+371 VGAVVGA

-385 GVTGIGAMFVIGCV
+385 GLSGIGAMFVIGCV

-421 FGLLVNVL
+421 FGLLANVL
-429 LLLGIVAIPAA
+429 LLIGLVSLPA

>member
-1 MDILKYIVIVAIG
+1 MDFLKYIVVIAIG
-14 ALASMLANR
+14 ALASMLSNR
-23 GIAVFNDGFRAVV
+23 GIAVFNDGFRAIV
-36 PQYYDKQISRKELA
+36 PQYYDGQISRKDLA
-50 TISFSI
+50 TMSFAI

-66 PTSIGATIILIHCLL
+66 PTSIAATIILIHCLL

-86 IGTWCPDSKSGLVMS
+86 IGTWCPDTKMGLILS

-106 VYGLLLLVGLEF
+106 LYGLLLLVGLEF
-118 VVTLFGYLP
+118 IVTLFSYLP
-127 YNFLSDL
+127 YNFLNDL
-134 GSVSGFMTIT
+134 GSVSTYMTIA
-144 FAMFPALAVAYQH
+144 FAIFPAVAVAYQH
-157 GFGKGAATAVVT
+157 GFGKGVITAVVT
-169 VVFWFLFRKFG
+169 VVFWFIVKKFG
-180 TFSIGEGSSFTLNAD
+180 TFPIGDRTFTLNAD

-203 ILMLVFAANVKSE
+203 VMMLVFAAQVKGE
-216 GGNANA
+216 GSSNAS
-222 QLTQVFSGKLNRI
+222 LTKVFSGKLERI
-235 RKNWVLL
+235 RKNAVLL
-242 ALIGGLIACGTAFGI
+242 AVMGGLLACGTSLGI

-266 AVAEENWSSATMI
+266 ALANGQNVEGGMI

-305 CTFVFVVGL
+305 CTFVFVVGMFL
-314 MLHKYPLAALVVGAG
+314 YGNPILALVAGAA

-339 VFAKGMDRFPG
+339 VFANVMDKLPG

-357 IRTSMTKVI
+357 IRTSMNKVI

-371 VGAVIGA
+371 VGAVVGA

-385 GVTGIGAMFVIGCV
+385 GLTGVGAMFVIACV

-421 FGLLVNVL
+421 FGLLINVL
-429 LLLGIVAIPAA
+429 LLIGLVSLPVA

>member
-1 MDILKYIVIVAIG
+1 MAFLKYIVIIAIG

-23 GIAVFNDGFRAVV
+23 GIAVFNDGFRAIV

-50 TISFSI
+50 AISFSI

-66 PTSIGATIILIHCLL
+66 PTSIGASIILIHCLL

-86 IGTWCPDSKSGLVMS
+86 IGTSCPDSKMGLILS

-118 VVTLFGYLP
+118 IVTLFGYLP

-134 GSVSGFMTIT
+134 GSVSTYMTIA
-144 FAMFPALAVAYQH
+144 FAIFPAVAVAYQH
-157 GFGKGAATAVVT
+157 GYGKGVITAVVT
-169 VVFWFLFRKFG
+169 VIAWFLLKKFG
-180 TFSIGEGSSFTLNAD
+180 TFPIGDRTFTLNAD
-195 GMAMLVGV
+195 GMAMLVG
-203 ILMLVFAANVKSE
+203 IIMMLVFAAQVKGE
-216 GGNANA
+216 GNSNAA
-222 QLTQVFSGKLNRI
+222 LTEVFSGMLGRI
-235 RKNWVLL
+235 RKNWFLL
-242 ALIGGLIACGTAFGI
+242 AIMGGLIAAGTSLGI

-266 AVAEENWSSATMI
+266 AVGEGDWSSATMI

-314 MLHKYPLAALVVGAG
+314 ALHGNPIVALLVGAV
-329 VMIVE
+329 VMVVE

-339 VFAKGMDRFPG
+339 VFAKGMDKFPG
-350 VKDMGEH
+350 VKEMGEH

-366 EITLM
+366 EITLLI
-371 VGAVIGA
+371 GAVVAA
-378 EKTAAAV
+378 EKIAAAV
-385 GVTGIGAMFVIGCV
+385 SLTGVGAMFTIACV

-421 FGLLVNVL
+421 FGLLINVL
-429 LLLGIVAIPAA
+429 LVIGLVALPVA

>member
-1 MDILKYIVIVAIG
+1 MDFLKYIVVIAIG

-23 GIAVFNDGFRAVV
+23 GIAVFNDGFRAIV
-36 PQYYDKQISRKELA
+36 PQYYDGQISRKELGA
-50 TISFSI
+50 MSFAI

-66 PTSIGATIILIHCLL
+66 PTSIAATIILIHCLL

-86 IGTWCPDSKSGLVMS
+86 IGTWCPDSKLGLIAS

-118 VVTLFGYLP
+118 IVKLFGLLP

-134 GSVSGFMTIT
+134 GSVSVYMTIA
-144 FAMFPALAVAYQH
+144 FAIFPAVAVAYQH
-157 GFGKGAATAVVT
+157 GFGKGAITGVIT
-169 VVFWFLFRKFG
+169 VIAWFLFKKFG
-180 TFSIGEGSSFTLNAD
+180 TFNIDATHKFTLNAD

-203 ILMLVFAANVKSE
+203 IMMLIFAAQIKGE
-216 GGNANA
+216 GASNAA
-222 QLTQVFSGKLNRI
+222 LTKVFSAKLERI
-235 RKNWVLL
+235 RKNWFLL
-242 ALIGGLIACGTAFGI
+242 AIMGGLLAAGTSLSI

-266 AVAEENWSSATMI
+266 ALGNGQNVEGGMI

-305 CTFVFVVGL
+305 CTFVFVVGMFL
-314 MLHKYPLAALVVGAG
+314 FGNPLVALLVGAA

-339 VFAKGMDRFPG
+339 VFANVMDKMPG
-350 VKDMGEH
+350 VKEMGEH
-357 IRTSMTKVI
+357 IRTSMNKVI

-371 VGAVIGA
+371 VGAVVGA

-385 GVTGIGAMFVIGCV
+385 GLSGIGAMFVIGCV

-421 FGLLVNVL
+421 FGLLANVL
-429 LLLGIVAIPAA
+429 LLIGLVSLPA

>member
-1 MDILKYIVIVAIG
+1 MAFLKYIVIIAIG

-23 GIAVFNDGFRAVV
+23 GIAVFNDGFRAIV

-50 TISFSI
+50 AISFSI

-66 PTSIGATIILIHCLL
+66 PTSIGASIILIHCLL

-86 IGTWCPDSKSGLVMS
+86 IGVSCPDSKMGLILS

-118 VVTLFGYLP
+118 IVTLFGMLP

-134 GSVSGFMTIT
+134 GSVSTYMTIA
-144 FAMFPALAVAYQH
+144 FAIFPAVAVAYQH
-157 GFGKGAATAVVT
+157 GFKKGVITAVVT
-169 VVFWFLFRKFG
+169 VIAWFLLKKFG
-180 TFSIGEGSSFTLNAD
+180 TFPIGDRTFTLNAD
-195 GMAMLVGV
+195 GMSMLVGV
-203 ILMLVFAANVKSE
+203 VMMLVFAAQIKGE
-216 GGNANA
+216 GSANA
-222 QLTQVFSGKLNRI
+222 ALTQVFSSKLERI
-235 RKNWVLL
+235 RKNWFLL
-242 ALIGGLIACGTAFGI
+242 AIMGGLIAAGTSLAI

-266 AVAEENWSSATMI
+266 ALGEGKATEGGMI

-314 MLHKYPLAALVVGAG
+314 FLCGKPLLALILGAA

-339 VFAKGMDRFPG
+339 VFAKGMDKFPG
-350 VKDMGEH
+350 VKEMGEH

-371 VGAVIGA
+371 IGAVVGA

-385 GVTGIGAMFVIGCV
+385 GMAGVGAMFVIATV

-429 LLLGIVAIPAA
+429 MLIGLVSLPA

>member
-1 MDILKYIVIVAIG
+1 MDFLKYIVVIAIG

-23 GIAVFNDGFRAVV
+23 GIAVFNDGFRAIV
-36 PQYYDKQISRKELA
+36 PQYYDGQISRKELGA
-50 TISFSI
+50 MSFAI

-66 PTSIGATIILIHCLL
+66 PTSIAATIILIHCLL

-86 IGTWCPDSKSGLVMS
+86 IGTWCPDSKTGLIAS

-118 VVTLFGYLP
+118 IVKVFGMLP
-127 YNFLSDL
+127 YNFLNDL
-134 GSVSGFMTIT
+134 GSVSVYMTIA
-144 FAMFPALAVAYQH
+144 FAIFPAVAVAYQH
-157 GFGKGAATAVVT
+157 GFGKGAITAVIT
-169 VVFWFLFRKFG
+169 VIAWFLFKKFG
-180 TFSIGEGSSFTLNAD
+180 TFNIDATHKFTLNAD

-203 ILMLVFAANVKSE
+203 IMMLIFAAQIKGE
-216 GGNANA
+216 GASNAA
-222 QLTQVFSGKLNRI
+222 LTKVFSAKLERI
-235 RKNWVLL
+235 RKNWFLL
-242 ALIGGLIACGTAFGI
+242 AIMGGLLAAGTALSI

-266 AVAEENWSSATMI
+266 ALGNGQNVEGGMI

-305 CTFVFVVGL
+305 CTFVFVVGMFL
-314 MLHKYPLAALVVGAG
+314 FGNPLVALLVGAA

-339 VFAKGMDRFPG
+339 VFANVMDKMPG
-350 VKDMGEH
+350 VKEMGEH
-357 IRTSMTKVI
+357 IRTSMNKVI

-371 VGAVIGA
+371 VGAVVGA

-385 GVTGIGAMFVIGCV
+385 GLSGIGAMFVIGCV

-421 FGLLVNVL
+421 FGLLANVL
-429 LLLGIVAIPAA
+429 LLIGLVSLPA

>member
-1 MDILKYIVIVAIG
+1 MDFLKYIVVIAIG

-23 GIAVFNDGFRAVV
+23 GIAVFNDGFRAIV
-36 PQYYDKQISRKELA
+36 PQYYDGQISRKELGA
-50 TISFSI
+50 MSFAI

-66 PTSIGATIILIHCLL
+66 PTSIAATIILIHCLL

-86 IGTWCPDSKSGLVMS
+86 IGTWCPDSKTGLIAS

-118 VVTLFGYLP
+118 IVKVFGMLP
-127 YNFLSDL
+127 YNFLNDL
-134 GSVSGFMTIT
+134 GSVSVYMTIA
-144 FAMFPALAVAYQH
+144 FAIFPAVAVAYQH
-157 GFGKGAATAVVT
+157 GFGKGAITAVIT
-169 VVFWFLFRKFG
+169 VIAWFLFKKFG
-180 TFSIGEGSSFTLNAD
+180 TFNIDATHKFTLNAD

-203 ILMLVFAANVKSE
+203 IMMLIFAAQIKGE
-216 GGNANA
+216 GASNAA
-222 QLTQVFSGKLNRI
+222 LTKVFSAKLERI
-235 RKNWVLL
+235 RKNWFLL
-242 ALIGGLIACGTAFGI
+242 AIMGGLLAAGTSLSI

-266 AVAEENWSSATMI
+266 ALGNGQNVEGGMI
-279 ALARAIGFVPLVFTT
+279 ALARASGFDPLVFTT

-305 CTFVFVVGL
+305 CTFVFVVGMFL
-314 MLHKYPLAALVVGAG
+314 FGNPLVALLVGAA

-339 VFAKGMDRFPG
+339 VFANVMDKMPG
-350 VKDMGEH
+350 VKEMGEH
-357 IRTSMTKVI
+357 IRTSMNKVI

-371 VGAVIGA
+371 VGAVVGA

-385 GVTGIGAMFVIGCV
+385 GLSGIGAMFVIGCV

-421 FGLLVNVL
+421 FGLLANVL
-429 LLLGIVAIPAA
+429 LLIGLVSLPA

>member
-1 MDILKYIVIVAIG
+1 MDFLKYIVVIAIG

-23 GIAVFNDGFRAVV
+23 GIAVFNDGFRAIV
-36 PQYYDKQISRKELA
+36 PQYYDGQISRKELG
-50 TISFSI
+50 TMSFAI

-66 PTSIGATIILIHCLL
+66 PTSIAATIILIHCLL

-86 IGTWCPDSKSGLVMS
+86 IGTWCPDSKTGLIAS

-118 VVTLFGYLP
+118 IVKVFGMLP
-127 YNFLSDL
+127 YNFLNDL
-134 GSVSGFMTIT
+134 GSVSVYMTIA
-144 FAMFPALAVAYQH
+144 FAIFPAVAVAYQH
-157 GFGKGAATAVVT
+157 GFGKGAITAVIT
-169 VVFWFLFRKFG
+169 VIAWFLFKKFG
-180 TFSIGEGSSFTLNAD
+180 TFNIDATHKFTLNAD

-203 ILMLVFAANVKSE
+203 IMMLIFAAQIKGE
-216 GGNANA
+216 GASNAA
-222 QLTQVFSGKLNRI
+222 LTKVFSAKLERI
-235 RKNWVLL
+235 RKNWFLL
-242 ALIGGLIACGTAFGI
+242 AIMGGLLAAGTSLSI

-266 AVAEENWSSATMI
+266 ALGNGQNVEGGMI

-305 CTFVFVVGL
+305 CTFVFVVGMFL
-314 MLHKYPLAALVVGAG
+314 FGNPLVALLVGAA

-339 VFAKGMDRFPG
+339 VFANVMDKMPG
-350 VKDMGEH
+350 VKEMGEH
-357 IRTSMTKVI
+357 IRTSMNKVI

-371 VGAVIGA
+371 VGAVVGA

-385 GVTGIGAMFVIGCV
+385 GLSGIGAMFVIGCV

-421 FGLLVNVL
+421 FGLLANVL
-429 LLLGIVAIPAA
+429 LLIGLVSLPA